1 MSKKNSIGK
10 KPRKAWI
17 EWVIIALVA
26 GATLYSMR
34 PSGEVKLAKK
44 IAAQKDDFMEKYGDD
59 LADSTTDTSSK
70 SSAKEN
76 SVPSE
81 SSSAPVRSA
90 NISYAEHGTGALLRV
105 KEHLKKNKKTL
116 PLIENPNFDAPIRLS
131 FHALKKIYAVY
142 RLKGGVFPPVAVE
155 KLNGAAIEISGAVM
169 PVDPVPDDGT
179 LVRFW
184 LANPVVVLAGCVFCN
199 PPTMADL
206 ILVTTPFGESPLRI
220 NREQLFK
227 SIVMVKMRGRLL
239 FGPNKD
245 GKVEYMFKMD
255 SHKII
260 PVN

>member
-1 MSKKNSIGK
+1 MKAI
-10 KPRKAWI
+10 RKRNHSFFYI
-17 EWVIIALVA
+17 FYLVIFLFLFDYPIF
-26 GATLYSMR
+26 
-34 PSGEVKLAKK
+34 
-44 IAAQKDDFMEKYGDD
+44 AQEFDEKY
-59 LADSTTDTSSK
+59 ADPPPNN
-70 SSAKEN
+70 KE
-76 SVPSE
+76 
-81 SSSAPVRSA
+81 
-90 NISYAEHGTGALLRV
+90 I
-105 KEHLKKNKKTL
+105 KKNKKAM
-116 PLIENPNFDAPIRLS
+116 PLIEDPDFDAPIRLS

-155 KLNGAAIEISGAVM
+155 KLNGAAVEISGAVM
-169 PVDPVPDDGT
+169 PVDPVPKSGT

-184 LANPVVVLAGCVFCN
+184 LANPVVVMAGCGFCN

-227 SIVMVKMRGRLL
+227 SIVMVKMRGRLF

-255 SHKII
+255 SHEII